1 MSAPFSLGFEPV
13 WPWSRFVIE
22 RFNLFLLALAGE
34 AGEASLIRLHRLAS
48 PAGRYGGMALV
59 GAGVVLIIVATVRF
73 LETARLIEDDD
84 AHTPRATRVTLVTLS
99 ILVLGV
105 AGFSAY
111 LAVGW
116 SAIPD
121 ESEGDEQGEREADDR
136 VQEEAVSEFIHGQTQ
151 LRKCA
156 AAGGDGVRQIHIWPR
171 PAVFVNF
178 IFVSELRRRSSKFV
192 Q

>member
-1 MSAPFSLGFEPV
+1 MIRDYANMAANERTFLAWIRTGVAVIALG
-13 WPWSRFVIE
+13 FVIE

-99 ILVLGV
+99 MLVLGV

-111 LAVGW
+111 LAVG
-116 SAIPD
+116 
-121 ESEGDEQGEREADDR
+121 
-136 VQEEAVSEFIHGQTQ
+136 
-151 LRKCA
+151 
-156 AAGGDGVRQIHIWPR
+156 
-171 PAVFVNF
+171 
-178 IFVSELRRRSSKFV
+178 
-192 Q
+192 